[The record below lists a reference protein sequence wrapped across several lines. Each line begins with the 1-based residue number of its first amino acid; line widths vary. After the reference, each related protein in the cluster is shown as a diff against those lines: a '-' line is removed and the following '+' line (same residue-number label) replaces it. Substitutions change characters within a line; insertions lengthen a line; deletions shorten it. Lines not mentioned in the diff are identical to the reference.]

1 MILLVTDFGLNGPYV
16 GQILSVLQQCA
27 AGVPAINLF
36 ADAPTYN
43 PKATAYLLAAYAEA
57 FPEGST
63 FLAVVDPEV
72 GTGKHVPVIIHACER
87 WFVGPDNG
95 LFNVVCLRAK
105 RSVRCWEIFWRPE
118 RVSASFHG
126 RDLYAPVAAR
136 VAQGDLSAGKPLA
149 RREYTEWPPDL
160 WEIVY
165 IDHFGNAVT
174 GIRASEVDPNAML
187 EIRGNFLRKAYTFGS
202 VSKGDSFW
210 YENSAGLIE
219 IAANCDRAD
228 LKLGLSIGDHV
239 AKTKETPGCYSGD
252 GAPSRWD

>member
-16 GQILSVLQQCA
+16 GQILSVLHQCA
-27 AGVPAINLF
+27 AGVPTINLF

-63 FLAVVDPEV
+63 FLVVVDPDV
-72 GTGKHVPVIIHACER
+72 GTGKQLPVIIQTCER

-95 LFNVVCLRAK
+95 LFNVVWS
-105 RSVRCWEIFWRPE
+105 RSKQSAQCWEISWRPKQ
-118 RVSASFHG
+118 VSASFHG

-149 RREYTEWPPDL
+149 RREDAEWPLDL

-174 GIRASEVDPNAML
+174 GIRASQVHPSAIL

-202 VSKGDSFW
+202 VSEGDSFW
-210 YENSAGLIE
+210 YENSAGLVE
-219 IAANCDRAD
+219 IAANRDRAD
-228 LKLGLSIGDHV
+228 VKLGLSIGDDIV
-239 AKTKETPGCYSGD
+239 KREFRGRK
-252 GAPSRWD
+252 

>member
-36 ADAPTYN
+36 SDAPTYN

-72 GTGKHVPVIIHACER
+72 GTGRHVPVMIQACER

-95 LFNVVCLRAK
+95 LFNVVCLRSK
-105 RSVRCWEIFWRPE
+105 RPARCWEISWRPE

-136 VAQGDLSAGKPLA
+136 VAQGDLSAGKPVA

-174 GIRASEVDPNAML
+174 GIRASQVDPSAIL
-187 EIRGNFLRKAYTFGS
+187 EIRGNFLGKAYTFGS
-202 VSKGDSFW
+202 VSEGDTFW

-219 IAANCDRAD
+219 IAANRDRAD
-228 LKLGLSIGDHV
+228 VKLGLSIGDDI
-239 AKTKETPGCYSGD
+239 AQKESDTQMLFGD
-252 GAPSRWD
+252 G

>member
-1 MILLVTDFGLNGPYV
+1 MILLVTDFGLNGPYI
-16 GQILSVLQQCA
+16 GQILSVLQQGA

-43 PKATAYLLAAYAEA
+43 PKATAYLLAAYAQA

-63 FLAVVDPEV
+63 FLVVVDPEV
-72 GTGKHVPVIIHACER
+72 GTGKHLPVIIQACER

-95 LFNVVCLRAK
+95 VFNVVYLRSK
-105 RSVRCWEIFWRPE
+105 RPARCWEISWRPE

-136 VAQGDLSAGKPLA
+136 VAQGDLSAGRPLA
-149 RREYTEWPPDL
+149 RKAYAEWPLDL

-165 IDHFGNAVT
+165 IDHFGNAIT
-174 GIRASEVDPNAML
+174 GIRASQIDPSAIL
-187 EIRGNFLRKAYTFGS
+187 EIRGNFLQKAYTFGS

-219 IAANCDRAD
+219 IAANRDRVD
-228 LKLGLSIGDHV
+228 VKLGLSIGDGV
-239 AKTKETPGCYSGD
+239 VKRELTPGCDSGD
-252 GAPSRWD
+252 GAQSM

>member
-27 AGVPAINLF
+27 TGVPTINLF

-43 PKATAYLLAAYAEA
+43 PRATAYLLAAYAEA

-63 FLAVVDPEV
+63 FLVVVDPDV
-72 GTGKHVPVIIHACER
+72 GTGRHVPVIVQACGR

-95 LFNVVCLRAK
+95 LFNVVCSRSK
-105 RSVRCWEIFWRPE
+105 RPVQWLEISWRPE
-118 RVSASFHG
+118 RVSVSFHG

-149 RREYTEWPPDL
+149 GREYTEWPPDL

-174 GIRASEVDPNAML
+174 GIRASQVDPSAIL
-187 EIRGNFLRKAYTFGS
+187 AIRGNFLRKAHTFGS
-202 VSKGDSFW
+202 VSEGDTFW

-219 IAANCDRAD
+219 VAGNCDRAD
-228 LKLGLSIGDHV
+228 IKLGLSIGDDIV
-239 AKTKETPGCYSGD
+239 RT
-252 GAPSRWD
+252 

>member
-1 MILLVTDFGLNGPYV
+1 MTDFGLNGPYV
-16 GQILSVLQQCA
+16 GQILSVLQQYA

-57 FPEGST
+57 FPEDST

-95 LFNVVCLRAK
+95 LFNVVCLRSK
-105 RSVRCWEIFWRPE
+105 RSVRFWEICWRPE

-136 VAQGDLSAGKPLA
+136 VAQGDLSAGRPLA
-149 RREYTEWPPDL
+149 RRENLEWPPDL

-174 GIRASEVDPNAML
+174 GIRASQVDTSAIL
-187 EIRGNFLRKAYTFGS
+187 EIRGNFLRNAYTFGS
-202 VSKGDSFW
+202 VSEGGAFW

-219 IAANCDRAD
+219 IAANRARAD
-228 LKLGLSIGDHV
+228 LKLGLSIGDDIV
-239 AKTKETPGCYSGD
+239 QKETEH
-252 GAPSRWD
+252 